1 MTAQEIKIA
10 KATSRSAGASAINKN
25 GTIRAV
31 VPLFIEK
38 NIDKSKT
45 ILDFGAGRGCTS
57 TKYLLSKGF
66 DVAAYDLWCGN
77 GDELLDKYALDRQYD
92 VVFASNV
99 LNVQSSLS
107 MLNETLKQIYDT
119 VKYGGE
125 FICNYPQSP
134 RKMLLTSEEI
144 ERIIIKV
151 FGSVERVGG
160 TRSAPIWKVIKLKF
174 STLT

>member
-1 MTAQEIKIA
+1 MTTQEINIA
-10 KATSRSAGASAINKN
+10 KATSRSAGASAIKD
-25 GTIRAV
+25 GKIRAI
-31 VPLFIEK
+31 VPLWVEQ
-38 NIDKSKT
+38 NIDKNKI
-45 ILDFGAGRGCTS
+45 ILDFGAGKGATS

-119 VKYGGE
+119 VKDGGE

-144 ERIIIKV
+144 ERIILTV

-160 TRSAPIWKVIKLKF
+160 TRSAPIWKAIK
-174 STLT
+174 TP

>member
-38 NIDKSKT
+38 NINKSKI

-66 DVAAYDLWCGN
+66 DVTAYDFWYEN
-77 GDELLDKYALDRQYD
+77 GDELLDKYALDRQYN

-99 LNVQSSLS
+99 LNVQSSFS
-107 MLNETLKQIYDT
+107 MLNETLKQIYDA
-119 VKYGGE
+119 VKDGGE

-160 TRSAPIWKVIKLKF
+160 TRSAPIWKAIK
-174 STLT
+174 TP

>member
-1 MTAQEIKIA
+1 MTTQEINIA
-10 KATSRSAGASAINKN
+10 KATSRSAGASAIKD
-25 GTIRAV
+25 GKIRAI
-31 VPLFIEK
+31 VPLWVEQ
-38 NIDKSKT
+38 NIDKNKI
-45 ILDFGAGRGCTS
+45 ILDFGAGKGATS

-66 DVAAYDLWCGN
+66 DVTAYDLWIGN

-92 VVFASNV
+92 VVFTSNV

-119 VKYGGE
+119 IKDSGE

-160 TRSAPIWKVIKLKF
+160 TKSAPIWRVIK
-174 STLT
+174 

>member
-1 MTAQEIKIA
+1 MTTQEINIA
-10 KATSRSAGASAINKN
+10 KATSRSAGASAIKD
-25 GTIRAV
+25 GKIRAI
-31 VPLFIEK
+31 VPLWVEQ
-38 NIDKSKT
+38 NIDKNKI
-45 ILDFGAGRGCTS
+45 ILDFGAGKGATS

-119 VKYGGE
+119 VKDGGE

-134 RKMLLTSEEI
+134 RKMLLSETDI
-144 ERIIIKV
+144 EGFLLSI
-151 FGSVERVGG
+151 FSSVERVGG
-160 TRSAPIWKVIKLKF
+160 TKSAPIWKTIK
-174 STLT
+174 TP

>member
-10 KATSRSAGASAINKN
+10 KATSRSAGASAIKD
-25 GTIRAV
+25 GKIRAI
-31 VPLFIEK
+31 VPLWVEK
-38 NIDKSKT
+38 NIDKDKT
-45 ILDFGAGRGCTS
+45 ILDFGAGKGATS

-66 DVAAYDLWCGN
+66 DVAAYDLWVGN
-77 GDELLDKYALDRQYD
+77 GDELLDKFALNRQYD

-99 LNVQSSLS
+99 LNVQSSQS
-107 MLNETLKQIYDT
+107 MLIETLSQIKDSM
-119 VKYGGE
+119 KDNGE
-125 FICNYPQSP
+125 FICNYPQTP

-160 TRSAPIWKVIKLKF
+160 IRSAPIWKVIK
-174 STLT
+174 